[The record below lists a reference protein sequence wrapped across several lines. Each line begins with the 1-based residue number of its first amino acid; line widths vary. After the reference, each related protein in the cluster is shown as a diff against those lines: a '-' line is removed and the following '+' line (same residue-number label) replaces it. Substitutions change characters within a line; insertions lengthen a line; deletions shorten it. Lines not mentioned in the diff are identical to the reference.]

1 MIYLGTFDLFRIV
14 PRSLALIDS
23 MKTAYL
29 EHGLSPALLAALMT
43 DPFGVLTLI
52 DMLFL
57 SFIAILTLRAI
68 LRAFRFRA
76 ADSAIRIALLGILM
90 YNLIISA
97 GPNGFGTYPRFRLSV
112 SLLELLWIGIGT
124 LIPRLSTRPGAS
136 PTAGTRN

>member
-1 MIYLGTFDLFRIV
+1 
-14 PRSLALIDS
+14 

-29 EHGLSPALLAALMT
+29 EHSLSPAILTALMT
-43 DPFGVLTLI
+43 DPFGILTLI
-52 DMLFL
+52 DVLFL

-136 PTAGTRN
+136 PTPPTPTRSGTADPISAKP